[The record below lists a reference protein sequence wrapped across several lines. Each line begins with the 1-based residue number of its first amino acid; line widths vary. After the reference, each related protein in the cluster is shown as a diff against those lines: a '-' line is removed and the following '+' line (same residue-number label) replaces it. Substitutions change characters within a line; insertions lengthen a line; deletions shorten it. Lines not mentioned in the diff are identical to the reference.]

1 MAMKRKGQ
9 VFIMGAVIFSS
20 IVLLAITS
28 TQQAYTSNPD
38 AEIDTY
44 FQSVLEGQA
53 EALDSGLK
61 DNFSIESAR
70 NEFYSFNRFVERQSE
85 SRNIEYRA
93 LQVAV
98 LPERESAAIINY
110 RPMKTNYSYHDGSW
124 HNGSLGPRQYEIIEI
139 ESSTEYRFVA
149 SQPSIDTR
157 FNASEPAF
165 FGHVRMDSGDSV
177 LTDQVFR

>member
-1 MAMKRKGQ
+1 MEMRRKGQ

-28 TQQAYTSNPD
+28 TQQTYTSNPD
-38 AEIDTY
+38 AEISTY
-44 FQSVLEGQA
+44 FESVLERQS
-53 EALDSGLK
+53 EALDSGLN

-70 NEFYSFNRFVERQSE
+70 NELYSFNRFVERQSQ

-93 LQVAV
+93 LQVAAV
-98 LPERESAAIINY
+98 PERERAVIINY
-110 RPMKTNYSYHDGSW
+110 RPMMANYSYHGVSW
-124 HNGSLGPRQYEIIEI
+124 SNGTLGPRQYEIIGI
-139 ESSTEYRFVA
+139 ERSTEYRFM
-149 SQPSIDTR
+149 SPQLNIDTR

-165 FGHVRMDSGDSV
+165 LGHVRMDSGDSV